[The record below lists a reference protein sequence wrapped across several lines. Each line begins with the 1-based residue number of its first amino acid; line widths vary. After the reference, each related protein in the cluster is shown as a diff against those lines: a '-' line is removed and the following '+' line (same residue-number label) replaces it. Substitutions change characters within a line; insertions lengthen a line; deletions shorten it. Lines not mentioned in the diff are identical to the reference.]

1 MDYQLSNVHP
11 EAKIGKNVI
20 IEPFVTIEK
29 EVEIGDNCWI
39 GSNAV
44 IKNYT
49 KIGNNCRIFH
59 GAVIGAIPQDLKFKG
74 EITFV
79 HIGDNTT
86 VREFATINRGTAAK
100 GGTTIG
106 SNCLLMAYSHIA
118 HDCRLKDNI
127 IIGNLTQL
135 AGEVDVD
142 DYAIISGGS
151 LAHQFTH
158 VGAHVMIQGGSK
170 ISKDIPPYVIA
181 GGEPFAYYGLNLV
194 GLRRRGFS
202 NETID
207 AIHNV
212 YRIIYQGGKNNSQ
225 ALEEVMQT
233 LPDSPE
239 RNYIVD
245 FIKGCTRGIIPSCIS
260 RK

>member
-11 EAKIGKNVI
+11 EAKIGKNVV

-29 EVEIGDNCWI
+29 DVEIGDNCWI

-49 KIGNNCRIFH
+49 KIGNNCRVFH

-74 EITFV
+74 EVTFV

-86 VREFATINRGTAAK
+86 IREFATVNRGTVAK
-100 GGTTIG
+100 GGTTVG

-142 DYAIISGGS
+142 DFAIVSGGS

-158 VGAHVMIQGGSK
+158 IGAHAMIQGGSK
-170 ISKDIPPYVIA
+170 IAKDIPPYVIA

-194 GLRRRGFS
+194 GLRRRNFS
-202 NETID
+202 NETIN
-207 AIHNV
+207 AIHDV
-212 YRIIYQGGKNNSQ
+212 YRIIYQGGKNISQ
-225 ALEEVMQT
+225 ALDEVMAS
-233 LPDSPE
+233 LPESAE
-239 RNYIVD
+239 RNYIVE